1 MRRFAWYILCVVI
14 AVLSSRII
22 WGGRWNVACQ
32 SRDSRRSIGR
42 IPLVSLVVVLAGCMT
57 MSPQSSTTA
66 WRTIDSPAPLG
77 AAEDYAARRP
87 VPPATSRKKTPRPT
101 ADGALTLPKTGESA
115 DDEVDLDGPPE
126 IVRAVPDL
134 KKDTSPKI
142 GSGPS
147 LESIPKI
154 EPDEVTVGRP
164 LELTV
169 TAPARKAPG
178 GTVTYRVT
186 LRNTGDRPLEG
197 LAVHCQFDDAL
208 VFSGSDRREVVRRIE
223 RLPAGESKE
232 MALSLTSDKT
242 GSHCCWFMVTRDDA
256 GTDVEMVSRQVCV
269 EFVTRHV
276 EIDVVGPTQ
285 RTEGSRAEFNIS
297 LANNSLKTINDTQVV
312 VAYDKAL
319 LPREASAEAEK
330 KSGTLVWNLGVLHP
344 LEKVQLQVE
353 FECQMQAHRA
363 CVFVDVKGT
372 NLNGEREEACL
383 EIVPVPGT
391 LDLRVSDRDDPLE
404 TGRTG
409 VYEATVQ
416 NIGLQPAR
424 GVALEATIPENVR
437 FVSAA
442 VRVGDKLLS
451 LKYAADGNK
460 VVFDAVDQLA
470 PNARLTYTFEVEALR
485 PGLAEFR
492 ASLTSALGS
501 TAVTATEPTSILVP

>member
-1 MRRFAWYILCVVI
+1 L
-14 AVLSSRII
+14 VLEKALQLKPGLQHGIRLF
-22 WGGRWNVACQ
+22 GGRFNVACP
-32 SRDSRRSIGR
+32 SRDSRRSIR
-42 IPLVSLVVVLAGCMT
+42 RFPLVSLLVLLAGCMT
-57 MSPQSSTTA
+57 MSPQSSRTA

-77 AAEDYAARRP
+77 AAEDYNVRRP
-87 VPPATSRKKTPRPT
+87 VPPAAAGKKTPRPT
-101 ADGALTLPKTGESA
+101 SERPLTLPRTGESA
-115 DDEVDLDGPPE
+115 VEEVDLDPPPE
-126 IVRAVPDL
+126 IVRGIPDLQKDAVP
-134 KKDTSPKI
+134 KV
-142 GSGPS
+142 GSGPT

-169 TAPARKAPG
+169 TAPSRKAPG
-178 GTVTYRVT
+178 ATVTYRVT

-197 LAVHCQFDDAL
+197 LVVHCQFDDAL

-223 RLPAGESKE
+223 RLPPGESKE
-232 MALSLTSDKT
+232 IALSLASDKT
-242 GSHCCWFMVTRDDA
+242 GSHCCWFMVTREDA
-256 GTDVEMVSRQVCV
+256 GRDVEMISRQVCV

-285 RTEGSRAEFNIS
+285 RTEGSRAEFNITLS
-297 LANNSLKTINDTQVV
+297 NNSLKTINDAQVV

-344 LEKVQLQVE
+344 MEKVQLQVE

-409 VYEATVQ
+409 VYVATVQ

-424 GVALEATIPENVR
+424 GVALEATISENVK

-442 VRVGDKLLS
+442 VRVGDKLLP

-460 VVFDAVDQLA
+460 VVFDPVEKLE
-470 PNARLTYTFEVEALR
+470 PNARLAYTFEVEALR
-485 PGLAEFR
+485 AGPADFR
-492 ASLTSALGS
+492 ASLTSTLGR
-501 TAVTATEPTSILVP
+501 TPVTASEPTSIVAP